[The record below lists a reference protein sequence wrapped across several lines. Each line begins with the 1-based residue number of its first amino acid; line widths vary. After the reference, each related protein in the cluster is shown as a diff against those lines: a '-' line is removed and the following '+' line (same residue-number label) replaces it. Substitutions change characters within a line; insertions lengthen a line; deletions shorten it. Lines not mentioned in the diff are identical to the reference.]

1 MILLLAGTSEGREL
15 GKLLQESGFRV
26 MFRVTTEYGRDLVQ
40 GEGLDVAVGT
50 NSRTAL
56 LELLSTN
63 SFRVVV
69 DTTHQGAPEQEMLAE
84 EVCREFGI
92 PYLRF
97 IREETFLTAGAGVHQ
112 VGSWEEAAAVAAGL
126 GNTIFLTTG
135 SNQLEKFL
143 PLWKE
148 KKRLVVRVIPEYQVI
163 KKCQDLG
170 FSPKDIVAMQGPF
183 SKQVN
188 KAMFQAFK
196 TEVVVTRD
204 SGKAGGTDT
213 KLSAVRELKIPVV
226 LIKGQHPKHPCQA
239 RSFQEALAFV
249 QGLEIVSKE

>member
-15 GKLLQESGFRV
+15 GKLLKASGFRV
-26 MFRVTTEYGRDLVQ
+26 LFRVTTEYGRDLVQ
-40 GEGLDVAVGT
+40 TEGLEAVVGT
-50 NSRTAL
+50 NTGAAL
-56 LELLSTN
+56 LETLSTG
-63 SFRVVV
+63 SFRAIV
-69 DTTHQGAPEQEMLAE
+69 DTTHQGAPEKEMLAE
-84 EVCREFGI
+84 QVCRELEI

-97 IREETFLTAGAGVHQ
+97 IREETFLKTGAGVYQ
-112 VGSWEEAAAVAAGL
+112 VGSWEEAAEVAGRL

-143 PLWKE
+143 PLWKA

-188 KAMFQAFK
+188 KVMFQAFK
-196 TEVVVTRD
+196 TQVVVTRD

-213 KLSAVRELKIPVV
+213 KLSAAGELGIPVV
-226 LIKGQHPKHPCQA
+226 LIKGPHLKHPHQA
-239 RSFQEALAFV
+239 RSFQEVLAFV
-249 QGLEIVSKE
+249 QGLEIVSGE